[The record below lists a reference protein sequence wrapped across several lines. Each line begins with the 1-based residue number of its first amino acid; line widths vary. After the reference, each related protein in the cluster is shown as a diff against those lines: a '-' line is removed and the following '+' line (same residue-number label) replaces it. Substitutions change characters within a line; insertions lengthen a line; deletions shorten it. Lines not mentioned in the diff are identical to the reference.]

1 MDIDL
6 MQTAKPFIDS
16 LLEKL
21 IVPKF
26 KALGD
31 KCKLEYNKYLVP
43 ITEHF
48 EEYLYRSYKKY
59 SFINTLV
66 LKNQQKLL
74 KNIYLPLTLQVR
86 DYGYSSIVKQR
97 ITGYPKEFIAGYN
110 GKLLITDTAGMGKS
124 TLVKRMFVDVID
136 QGYGIPI
143 CIELRR
149 LSSDRTILKEIQEQI
164 NSITSDFNEDLLLE
178 LIQMGSFI
186 FFLDGYDE
194 ITSDNR
200 SVVTSNI
207 QDFIAKA
214 CDNVFVLTSR
224 PETALSSF
232 GEFQNAIISPL
243 TKKEAF
249 ELLRKYDA
257 QGNVSKLLID
267 KLRSNEYSMIDDFLK
282 NPLLVSLLFAAFD
295 YKQTIPLKK
304 HIFYRQVYDAYFD
317 AHDLSKGDSYTH
329 EKKSGLDIDDFD
341 RVLRHIGFIC
351 MTQHKIEFEKDAIL
365 TIITQAK
372 SYCTDL
378 TFNPSDFLDDI
389 LCRVPLFCKDGNY
402 YKWVHKSLQEY
413 FAARFINIDYQN
425 TDEVLS
431 KIYNSSNVDNYIN
444 MLDIYMDID
453 ALGFKKNI
461 LLPLCRNFIEY
472 YNECSDVFIDGLAGE
487 QINRI
492 SLLYLKETYIVKFVD
507 IHPDDLLD
515 EVNKILPMKK
525 MRRSLITARHA
536 DKDTMCVSI
545 FRYDNKYCIFQL
557 IANRYKSLVYK
568 LDICRAEDTMA
579 LYDNQLCKIEI
590 NSGLQNSRQFSL
602 YNEILTLD
610 NRCPYGFRYQ
620 AVKDELESINT
631 MLKTKE
637 ESALLLNGL

>member
-1 MDIDL
+1 

-31 KCKLEYNKYLVP
+31 KCKLEYNKHLVP

-66 LKNQQKLL
+66 LKNQQKML
-74 KNIYLPLTLQVR
+74 KSIYLPLTLQIR
-86 DYGYSSIVKQR
+86 DYGNSSVVKQR
-97 ITGYPKEFIAGYN
+97 ITGYPKEFIDVYN

-124 TLVKRMFVDVID
+124 TLVKRMFIDVID

-149 LSSDRTILKEIQEQI
+149 LSSNRTILNEIQEQI

-194 ITSDNR
+194 ISSDNR
-200 SVVTSNI
+200 SAVTSNI

-214 CDNVFVLTSR
+214 CENVFVLTSR

-243 TKKEAF
+243 SKKEAF
-249 ELLRKYDA
+249 ELLRKYDS
-257 QGNVSKLLID
+257 QGNVSKLLIE
-267 KLRSNEYSMIDDFLK
+267 KLRSNEYLMIDEFLK

-329 EKKSGLDIDDFD
+329 EKKCGLDIDDFD

-365 TIITQAK
+365 TIINQAK
-372 SYCTDL
+372 LYCNDL
-378 TFNPSDFLDDI
+378 NFSPSDFLDDI

-431 KIYNSSNVDNYIN
+431 KIYNSPNVDKYIN

-453 ALGFKKNI
+453 VLGFKKNI
-461 LLPLCRNFIEY
+461 LLPLCHNFIEY
-472 YNECSDVFIDGLAGE
+472 YNKCSDIFIDSLAEE

-492 SLLYLKETYIVKFVD
+492 SLLYLKNAYIVKFVD
-507 IHPDDLLD
+507 IHPDNLLD
-515 EVNKILPMKK
+515 EVNRILPMKK
-525 MRRSLITARHA
+525 RRRSLITARHA

-545 FRYDNKYCIFQL
+545 FRYDDKYCVFQL

-568 LDICRAEDTMA
+568 LDTYRAEDTIA
-579 LYDNQLCKIEI
+579 LYDNKLCEIDI
-590 NSGLQNSRQFSL
+590 NSGLQNSRKFSL
-602 YNEILTLD
+602 YNKILTLD
-610 NRCPYGFRYQ
+610 NSCLYGFRYQ
-620 AVKDELESINT
+620 AVKKELESINT
-631 MLKTKE
+631 MLKTKA
-637 ESALLLNGL
+637 ESASLLKGL